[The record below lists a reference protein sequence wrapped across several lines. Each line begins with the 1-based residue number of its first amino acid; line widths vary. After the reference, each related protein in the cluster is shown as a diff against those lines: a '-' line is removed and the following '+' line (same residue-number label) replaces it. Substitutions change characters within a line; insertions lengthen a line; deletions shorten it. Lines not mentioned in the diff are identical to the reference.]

1 MLYISNYNFSKQ
13 SLVVSICITS
23 LIVTL
28 FITISCFFLYDARVV
43 YSADFTHNNQ
53 NATSNRVDTFVI
65 QQFNGSSMV
74 ISSTTNIN
82 DIPAFSSFTF
92 TPFYVDDVDQTT
104 ISFSATGG
112 TCNLRTD
119 KRVVC
124 TGGIDSF
131 FISYTATVTPTIIPP
146 RAKVQVGGSTTW
158 ALNYNLT
165 TTYPSPLIFIDSS
178 LTPST
183 HDVGSRRLTW
193 TQANTA
199 SFLPEI
205 TFFDPR
211 FQNVWLPLI
220 RR

>member
-1 MLYISNYNFSKQ
+1 MI
-13 SLVVSICITS
+13 
-23 LIVTL
+23 TL
-28 FITISCFFLYDARVV
+28 FVTVLPVLLFDAKVA
-43 YSADFTHNNQ
+43 SGADDSHNNQ
-53 NATSNRVDTFVI
+53 NATSSRVDAFVI
-65 QQFNGSSMV
+65 QQFDGSSMV

-92 TPFYVDDVDQTT
+92 TPLYVDNVDQTT

-112 TCNLRTD
+112 TCSLRTD

-131 FISYTATVTPTIIPP
+131 FISYAATVTPTITPP
-146 RAKVQVGGSTTW
+146 LVKVQVGGSTTW
-158 ALNYNLT
+158 ALNYDLT
-165 TTYPSPLIFIDSS
+165 TTYPLPLTFIDSS

-183 HDVGSRRLTW
+183 HDVDNRRLTW
-193 TQANTA
+193 IQTNTA
-199 SFLPEI
+199 SFFPEI